1 MPLTLLQHISDIL
14 DTIKPKFS
22 LRCAQLMKQI
32 SERVQW
38 GLFCTKNYANSL
50 KIYLYF

>member
-22 LRCAQLMKQI
+22 LRCAQFMKQMDEKAQGSFLYKSYTI
-32 SERVQW
+32 
-38 GLFCTKNYANSL
+38 SL